1 LIINR
6 STGTNEFIRTFG
18 WKSLNWFMKNDVQE
32 FNLFLHDKL
41 ESKMK
46 VRGYY
51 SPWSQMSI
59 NRFPKGTAEEGPINK
74 LFVGKMKSYVKCIN
88 VEYES
93 SQLQQFFG
101 KEWYFYSHLTPT
113 NNPLGIQLN
122 VKGMKNLRESFRD
135 YVKVETLEGDNKY
148 EVEGFGP
155 QDAKKGVIFQSFP
168 PVLNLH
174 LKRFEYEA
182 QRDAMIKVRLELH
195 Q

>member
-6 STGTNEFIRTFG
+6 STGTNEFIRSFG
-18 WKSLNWFMKNDVQE
+18 WKSLNWFMKNDIQE

-51 SPWSQMSI
+51 SPRSQMFV
-59 NRFPKGTAEEGPINK
+59 NCFAKGTAEEGTINK

-101 KEWYFYSHLTPT
+101 KE
-113 NNPLGIQLN
+113 
-122 VKGMKNLRESFRD
+122 
-135 YVKVETLEGDNKY
+135 
-148 EVEGFGP
+148 
-155 QDAKKGVIFQSFP
+155 
-168 PVLNLH
+168 
-174 LKRFEYEA
+174 
-182 QRDAMIKVRLELH
+182 
-195 Q
+195 